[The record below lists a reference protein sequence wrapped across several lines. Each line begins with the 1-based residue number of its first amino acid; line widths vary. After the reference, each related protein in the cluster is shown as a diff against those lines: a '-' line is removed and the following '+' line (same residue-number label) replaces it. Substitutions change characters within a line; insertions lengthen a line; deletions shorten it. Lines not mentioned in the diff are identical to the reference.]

1 MFILEIIKELDKNKI
16 PYAIVGGYALAF
28 HGAVR
33 ATVDVDLVIKL
44 SLSQLEAIE
53 KTLKEMGLQSRLPL
67 NAKEVHQFRQEYIK
81 NRNLIAWS
89 FVDYKNPTRILDI
102 LLTEDLNRIKVESVS
117 IGGYKVKI
125 ASLEDL
131 KKMKEKSKRPQDLLD
146 IENINRLLEEKNG
159 SKKS

>member
-1 MFILEIIKELDKNKI
+1 MFVLEITKALDKSQI
-16 PYAIVGGYALAF
+16 PYALVGGYALAL

-44 SLSQLEAIE
+44 NLTNLEAIE
-53 KTLKEMGLQSRLPL
+53 SAVNSIGLQSRLPL
-67 NAKEVHQFRQEYIK
+67 KAKEIHQFREEYIK

-102 LLTEDLNRIKVESVS
+102 LLTEDLSKIKTESVS

-131 KKMKEKSKRPQDLLD
+131 KK
-146 IENINRLLEEKNG
+146 
-159 SKKS
+159 